1 MNLFVTMF
9 LGESEQNLTV
19 ECRELETSTRCNS
32 YQMAQCP
39 IQGSRQNKKEVHVK
53 EVCIAN
59 HLAIKTSTH
68 LTESGQR
75 HMRVLNL
82 AYGCLIN

>member
-9 LGESEQNLTV
+9 LGESVQSLTV
-19 ECRELETSTRCNS
+19 KCRESETSTRYNS

-39 IQGSRQNKKEVHVK
+39 IQGNKQNKKEVLEK

-68 LTESGQR
+68 LTE
-75 HMRVLNL
+75 
-82 AYGCLIN
+82 